1 MIANNPRQKAHWPG
15 AEDKRS
21 ARFATGSVAGSENQ
35 LTNKSGQTMHLL
47 IILLQQLLGMLPGAK
62 QVPQPEVVRKGSPSS
77 NSAEPD
83 AYGRVVPTLDGWMT
97 PFEVSPFIGSRS
109 RAVAAARRIGIAAL
123 RACGPTRALGALQI

>member
-1 MIANNPRQKAHWPG
+1 
-15 AEDKRS
+15 
-21 ARFATGSVAGSENQ
+21 
-35 LTNKSGQTMHLL
+35 MHLL

-97 PFEVSPFIGSRS
+97 PFKVFQSVGSRS
-109 RAVAAARRIGIAAL
+109 WAVAAARRVDITAL
-123 RACGPTRALGALQI
+123 RACSPTRERRAPQI